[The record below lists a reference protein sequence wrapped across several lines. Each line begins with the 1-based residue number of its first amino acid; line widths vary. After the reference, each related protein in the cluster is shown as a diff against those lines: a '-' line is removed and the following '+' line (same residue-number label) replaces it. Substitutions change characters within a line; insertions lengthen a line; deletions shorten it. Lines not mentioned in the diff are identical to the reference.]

1 MYTHNIVAFFPTL
14 ANAESARSRLVEA
27 GIDQS
32 DMRLSNQ
39 GATSSTTGT
48 STSTQND
55 DDKGF
60 FEWLFGSDDEV
71 PEYERNWYSGNLSEG
86 RAALSVRLSSDAQRS
101 RVEEILESE
110 GALEVER
117 DDDGSSM
124 GGMTGGTL
132 GHSGSMSAAQT
143 SGAMSSGQ
151 RSTGTEEEVIPVVKE
166 ELAVGKRQHET
177 RRRIRTHVIE
187 RPVSEQVQL
196 RDETIVVERRP
207 ATGAGTVGVDGLQ
220 EREYEVIERH
230 EEPVVAKRARA
241 DEEVVVRKDVRER
254 TETVDDTV
262 RETQVEVEGER
273 LPGDTSRNR

>member
-1 MYTHNIVAFFPTL
+1 MYTHNVVAFFPTL
-14 ANAESARSRLVEA
+14 ASAESARSRLVEA
-27 GIDQS
+27 GIDQA

-48 STSTQND
+48 STHGDD

-86 RAALSVRLSSDAQRS
+86 RAALSVRLSSDSQRS

-124 GGMTGGTL
+124 GGVTEGTL
-132 GHSGSMSAAQT
+132 GRSGSMSSAQT
-143 SGAMSSGQ
+143 SGAMASGQ

-187 RPVSEQVQL
+187 RPVSEQVHL
-196 RDETIVVERRP
+196 RDETVVVERRA
-207 ATGAGTVGVDGLQ
+207 ATGAGTTGVGDLQ
-220 EREYEVIERH
+220 EREYEIIERH
-230 EEPVVAKRARA
+230 EEPVVEKRARA
-241 DEEVVVRKDVRER
+241 DEEVVVRKDVRDR

-262 RETQVEVEGER
+262 RETQVEVEGET
-273 LPGDTSRNR
+273 LPGGTPRNR

>member
-1 MYTHNIVAFFPTL
+1 MYTHNVVAFFPTL
-14 ANAESARSRLVEA
+14 ASAENARSRLVEA
-27 GIDQS
+27 GIDQA

-39 GATSSTTGT
+39 GAASSTTAT
-48 STSTQND
+48 SAQDD

-86 RAALSVRLSSDAQRS
+86 RAALSVRLNSDAQRS
-101 RVEEILESE
+101 RIEEILESE

-117 DDDGSSM
+117 DDDGASM
-124 GGMTGGTL
+124 RGVTGGTL
-132 GHSGSMSAAQT
+132 GRSGSMSSAQT
-143 SGAMSSGQ
+143 SGAMASGQ

-187 RPVSEQVQL
+187 RPVTEQVQL
-196 RDETIVVERRP
+196 RDETVIVERRP
-207 ATGAGTVGVDGLQ
+207 ATGANTAGVSGLH
-220 EREYEVIERH
+220 EREYEIIERH
-230 EEPVVAKRARA
+230 EEPIVEKRARA
-241 DEEVVVRKDVRER
+241 DEEVVVRKDVRDR

-262 RETQVEVEGER
+262 RETQVDVEGES
-273 LPGDTSRNR
+273 LPGTPGNR